1 VGNEPAPAGVLEQT
15 VTSSM
20 HDLASTR
27 LEPGVRARLRVHRQS
42 LYAILLIGPCLLFLL
57 ITFALPIAAM
67 LFRSVED
74 PELPDTLPRTAA
86 AFQAWNGVGLP
97 PENLVRIF
105 VRDVAAATENRTIG
119 IAARRLN
126 FEVPGFR
133 GLLLQTARALP
144 DPEAPDLL
152 QRLFETDARWQ
163 DPLYWRA
170 IKTAAPRFTVRYL
183 LAAAGLQPGSDS
195 TLVQPDPKRH
205 IYPTLLARTLWISL
219 VVTVLCVMLGYPV
232 AFLLATAPTK
242 YGNLLMLLLLL
253 PFWTSLLVRT
263 TAWLVLLQN
272 EGIVNHVLTW
282 AGLVDAPHQLIRN
295 RLGLYIA
302 MTHILLPFM
311 ILPLFSVMKGIP
323 PVLMRA
329 AYSLGSGPVR
339 AFLRI
344 YLPQTLPGLGAGALL
359 VFIMSLGYYITPA
372 LVGGPGDQM
381 LSYFIAENAS
391 ATLNWGMAG
400 ALSLA
405 LLACVAVVL
414 VIFMRIGSQALRL
427 RS

>member
-27 LEPGVRARLRVHRQS
+27 LEPRVRTRLRVHRQS
-42 LYAILLIGPCLLFLL
+42 LYAVLLIGPCLLFLL

-74 PELPDTLPRTAA
+74 PELADTLPRTAA
-86 AFQAWNGVGLP
+86 AFQAWDGVALP
-97 PENLVRIF
+97 PESLVRIF
-105 VRDVAAATENRTIG
+105 VRDVAAATEIRTIG

-152 QRLFETDARWQ
+152 QRLSKADVRWQ

-170 IKTAAPRFTVRYL
+170 IKTAAPRFTARYF
-183 LAAAGLQPGSDS
+183 LAAAGLQPGSDG
-195 TLVQPDPKRH
+195 TLVQPDPKRQ

-219 VVTVLCVMLGYPV
+219 VVTVLCVVLAYPV
-232 AFLLATAPTK
+232 AYLLATAPAK

-272 EGIVNHVLTW
+272 EGLVNHALVW
-282 AGLVDAPHQLIRN
+282 AGLFDEPQQLIRN
-295 RLGLYIA
+295 RLGLYVA

-329 AYSLGSGPVR
+329 AYSLGAGPVR
-339 AFLRI
+339 AFFRI

-405 LLACVAVVL
+405 LLACVAVAL
-414 VIFMRIGSQALRL
+414 VIFARIGSQALRL

>member
-1 VGNEPAPAGVLEQT
+1 M
-15 VTSSM
+15 TSHT

-27 LEPGVRARLRVHRQS
+27 LEPTVRAPLRVHRQS

-57 ITFALPIAAM
+57 MTFVLPIAAM
-67 LFRSVED
+67 LSRSVED
-74 PELPDTLPRTAA
+74 PELSDTLPRTAA
-86 AFQAWNGVGLP
+86 AFQAWDGVGLP

-105 VRDVAAATENRTIG
+105 VRDVAATTESRTIG

-170 IKTAAPRFTVRYL
+170 IKDAAPRFTARYF
-183 LAAAGLQPGSDS
+183 LAAAGLQPGSDG
-195 TLVQPDPKRH
+195 TLVQPDPTRR
-205 IYPTLLARTLWISL
+205 IYPALLARTLWISL
-219 VVTVLCVMLGYPV
+219 VVTVLCLVLGYPV

-272 EGIVNHVLTW
+272 EGIVNHVLAW
-282 AGLVDAPHQLIRN
+282 AGLFDAPQQLIRN
-295 RLGLYIA
+295 RLGLYVA

-339 AFLRI
+339 AFFRI

-381 LSYFIAENAS
+381 LSYFIAENAN
-391 ATLNWGMAG
+391 ATLNWGMAA

-405 LLACVAVVL
+405 LMACVGVAL
-414 VIFMRIGSQALRL
+414 VMFARIGSQALRL
-427 RS
+427 RA

>member
-1 VGNEPAPAGVLEQT
+1 VP
-15 VTSSM
+15 
-20 HDLASTR
+20 
-27 LEPGVRARLRVHRQS
+27 LRVHRQS
-42 LYAILLIGPCLLFLL
+42 LYAILLISPCLLFLL

-67 LFRSVED
+67 LFRSIED
-74 PELPDTLPRTAA
+74 PELADTLPRTAD
-86 AFQAWNGVGLP
+86 AFQAWDGAGLP
-97 PENLVRIF
+97 PDNLVRIF
-105 VRDVAAATENRTIG
+105 VRDVAAARETQTVG
-119 IAARRLN
+119 VAARRLN

-133 GLLLQTARALP
+133 GLLLQTARDLP

-152 QRLFETDARWQ
+152 QRLSAADARWQ

-170 IKTAAPRFTVRYL
+170 IKTAAPRFTVRYF
-183 LAAAGLQPGSDS
+183 LAAAGLQPGSDGS
-195 TLVQPDPKRH
+195 LVQLDPNRR

-219 VVTVLCVMLGYPV
+219 VVTVLCVVLGYPV

-242 YGNLLMLLLLL
+242 YSNLLMLLLLL

-272 EGIVNHVLTW
+272 EGLVNHVLVW
-282 AGLVDAPHQLIRN
+282 AGLFDEPQQLIRN
-295 RLGLYIA
+295 RLGLYVA

-339 AFLRI
+339 AFFRI
-344 YLPQTLPGLGAGALL
+344 YLPQTLPGLGGGALL

-391 ATLNWGMAG
+391 ATLNWGMAA
-400 ALSLA
+400 ALSLT
-405 LLACVAVVL
+405 LMACVAVAL
-414 VIFMRIGSQALRL
+414 VIFARIGSHALRL

>member
-1 VGNEPAPAGVLEQT
+1 
-15 VTSSM
+15 
-20 HDLASTR
+20 
-27 LEPGVRARLRVHRQS
+27 
-42 LYAILLIGPCLLFLL
+42 LLVGPCLLFLL
-57 ITFALPIAAM
+57 IAFVLPVAAM
-67 LFRSVED
+67 LLRSIED
-74 PELPDTLPRTAA
+74 PELADTLPRTAA
-86 AFQAWNGVGLP
+86 AFQAWDGGGLP

-105 VRDVAAATENRTIG
+105 VTEVGSARESQTIG

-133 GLLLQTARALP
+133 GLLLQTARDLP
-144 DPEAPDLL
+144 DPKAPDLL
-152 QRLFETDARWQ
+152 QRLSSIDARWQ
-163 DPLYWRA
+163 DPRTWHA
-170 IKTAAPRFTVRYL
+170 IKDAAPRFTARYF
-183 LAAAGLQPGSDS
+183 LAVAGLQPGSDGA
-195 TLVQPDPKRH
+195 LVRPDPKRQ

-219 VVTVLCVMLGYPV
+219 MVTGVCLVLGYPV
-232 AFLLATAPTK
+232 AFLLATAPTRTS
-242 YGNLLMLLLLL
+242 NLLMLLLLL

-272 EGIVNHVLTW
+272 EGLINHVLVW
-282 AGLVDAPHQLIRN
+282 SGLFDAPQPLIRN
-295 RLGLYIA
+295 RLGLTIA

-329 AYSLGSGPVR
+329 AYSLGAGPLR
-339 AFLRI
+339 AFFRI

-391 ATLNWGMAG
+391 ATLNWGMAA

-405 LLACVAVVL
+405 LMVCVAIAL
-414 VIFMRIGSQALRL
+414 VIFTRVGSQALKL
-427 RS
+427 RA

>member
-1 VGNEPAPAGVLEQT
+1 MTDLDR
-15 VTSSM
+15 M
-20 HDLASTR
+20 HDLA
-27 LEPGVRARLRVHRQS
+27 RARPEPAARPEPVARALLRVDRRTRH
-42 LYAILLIGPCLLFLL
+42 AVLLIGPCLLFIL

-67 LFRSVED
+67 LFRSIAD
-74 PELPDTLPRTAA
+74 PELADTLPRTAA
-86 AFQAWNGVGLP
+86 AFKDWDGAGLP
-97 PENLVRIF
+97 PETLVRIF
-105 VRDVAAATENRTIG
+105 VRDVASATKAQTIG

-133 GLLLQTARALP
+133 GLLLQTARQLP
-144 DPEAPDLL
+144 DPDAPDLQ

-170 IKTAAPRFTVRYL
+170 IKAAAPRFTIRYL
-183 LAAAGLQPGSDS
+183 LAAAGLRPGSDGS
-195 TLVQPDPKRH
+195 VVQPDPERR
-205 IYPTLLARTLWISL
+205 IYPALLARTLWISL
-219 VVTVLCVMLGYPV
+219 VVTVLCAVLGYPV
-232 AFLLATAPTK
+232 AYLLATAPAR
-242 YGNLLMLLLLL
+242 YSNLLMLLLLL

-272 EGIVNHVLTW
+272 EGVVNHVLLW
-282 AGLVDAPHQLIRN
+282 VGLFDQPHQLIRN
-295 RLGLYIA
+295 RLGLSVA

-311 ILPLFSVMKGIP
+311 ILPIFSVMKGVP

-344 YLPQTLPGLGAGALL
+344 YLPQTLPGVGAGALL

-391 ATLNWGMAG
+391 ATLNWGLAA

-405 LLACVAVVL
+405 LMACVAVALTVL
-414 VIFMRIGSQALRL
+414 ARIGPQALRP

>member
-1 VGNEPAPAGVLEQT
+1 V
-15 VTSSM
+15 
-20 HDLASTR
+20 
-27 LEPGVRARLRVHRQS
+27 
-42 LYAILLIGPCLLFLL
+42 
-57 ITFALPIAAM
+57 
-67 LFRSVED
+67 
-74 PELPDTLPRTAA
+74 
-86 AFQAWNGVGLP
+86 
-97 PENLVRIF
+97 
-105 VRDVAAATENRTIG
+105 
-119 IAARRLN
+119 
-126 FEVPGFR
+126 
-133 GLLLQTARALP
+133 
-144 DPEAPDLL
+144 
-152 QRLFETDARWQ
+152 
-163 DPLYWRA
+163 
-170 IKTAAPRFTVRYL
+170 
-183 LAAAGLQPGSDS
+183 
-195 TLVQPDPKRH
+195 
-205 IYPTLLARTLWISL
+205 
-219 VVTVLCVMLGYPV
+219 LGYPV

-272 EGIVNHVLTW
+272 EGLVNHFLIWV
-282 AGLVDAPHQLIRN
+282 GVFDAPQQLIRN
-295 RLGLYIA
+295 RLGLYVA

-339 AFLRI
+339 AFFRI

-391 ATLNWGMAG
+391 ATLNWGMAA

-405 LLACVAVVL
+405 LLACVAVAL
-414 VIFMRIGSQALRL
+414 VIFTRIGSQVLRL
-427 RS
+427 RA

>member
-1 VGNEPAPAGVLEQT
+1 MTDLDR
-15 VTSSM
+15 M
-20 HDLASTR
+20 HDLAGT
-27 LEPGVRARLRVHRQS
+27 PPKPMVRARFRVDRRNLH
-42 LYAILLIGPCLLFLL
+42 AVLLISPCLLFIL

-67 LFRSVED
+67 LFRSIDD
-74 PELPDTLPRTAA
+74 PELADTLPHTAA
-86 AFQAWNGVGLP
+86 AFRDWDGVGLP
-97 PENLVRIF
+97 PEHLVRTF
-105 VRDVAAATENRTIG
+105 VRDVAAATEAQTIG

-133 GLLLQTARALP
+133 GLLLQTARELP
-144 DPEAPDLL
+144 DPDAPDLL

-163 DPLYWRA
+163 DPLYWRT
-170 IKTAAPRFTVRYL
+170 IKAAAPRFTIRYF
-183 LAAAGLQPGSDS
+183 LAAAGLQPGSDGA
-195 TLVQPDPKRH
+195 LVQPDPERR
-205 IYPTLLARTLWISL
+205 IYPALLARTIWISL
-219 VVTVLCVMLGYPV
+219 VVTGLCLVLGYPV
-232 AFLLATAPTK
+232 AFLLATSPAK
-242 YGNLLMLLLLL
+242 YSNLLMLLLLL

-272 EGIVNHVLTW
+272 EGVVNHALMW
-282 AGLVDAPHQLIRN
+282 AGVFDEPHQLIRN
-295 RLGLYIA
+295 RLGLSIA

-311 ILPLFSVMKGIP
+311 ILPIFSVMKGIP

-339 AFLRI
+339 AFIRI
-344 YLPQTLPGLGAGALL
+344 YLPQTLPGVGAGALL

-391 ATLNWGMAG
+391 ATLNWGMAA

-405 LLACVAVVL
+405 LMACVAVAL
-414 VIFMRIGSQALRL
+414 IILARIGPQALRL